1 MRGAW
6 LIFKKEFLELSKDR
20 KTLFFTFVM
29 PLVLYPVLFTMM
41 GRLSQ
46 NDQSQRRSRP
56 SRVHLVD
63 PDRVLEASL
72 QAQPRT
78 FTLVP
83 APEGDLAKALLD
95 QKLELALEVEAGTP
109 GRLARQET
117 FALKATYDRSDDSSK
132 LALERLKEMLKK
144 EDAQW
149 VQARLQALG
158 ASPQLATPTRLEA
171 RSVSNMALFLGK
183 LLGSFLPYIL
193 IIMMYAGSMQ
203 HGIYVTAGEKER
215 GTLLSLL
222 STRLP
227 RNQIIWGKLLYIFS
241 IGLIATLMNL
251 LSMAVSMGRLLTS
264 EVSHAGAQGAQA
276 AAEVAGQAALG
287 GLASLANPATLGL
300 SFLLMIPLGL
310 FFSNFILLGGI
321 QAKNTM
327 EAGTALTPGIFVV
340 VVLGVFSMAPGLEKM
355 ALLPYVPIVNVSLA
369 IRKLFSQQA
378 NAVEYLV
385 ALAMTIGLAGLMT
398 WVSTRLLNR
407 ESAIFKV

>member
-29 PLVLYPVLFTMM
+29 PLILYPVLFTMM

-72 QAQPRT
+72 LAQPKA
-78 FTLVP
+78 FALVT

-95 QKLELALEVEAGTP
+95 QKLELALEVEADTP
-109 GRLARQET
+109 GKLARQET

-144 EDAQW
+144 QDAQW

-158 ASPQLATPTRLEA
+158 ASPQLASPTRLEA
-171 RSVSNMALFLGK
+171 KSVSNMALFIGK
-183 LLGSFLPYIL
+183 ILGSFLPYIL

-251 LSMAVSMGRLLTS
+251 LSMAVSMGRLFSS
-264 EVSHAGAQGAQA
+264 EVSQAGAQGAQA
-276 AAEVAGQAALG
+276 AAELGGQAALG
-287 GLASLANPATLGL
+287 GLASLADPATLGL

-385 ALAMTIGLAGLMT
+385 ALGMTIGLAGLMT